1 MLADRPADLV
11 LLGGRIAT
19 MDAARRWVTALAVR
33 DGRLVTVGPDADV
46 RTHIGP
52 RTRIVELRGRTV
64 VPGFQDAHV
73 HPIGGGLDMLRCDLH
88 DSLLAADYLEIVATY
103 ARTRPDEAW
112 IRGGG
117 WYMAAFE
124 GGTPRRDELDR
135 ILPDRPAFLSSRD
148 GHSAW
153 VNTRALELAGVTA
166 TTRDPDDGR
175 IERDPD
181 GTPTGTLHEGAMDLV
196 GAFVPADTPTELE
209 AGLIT
214 GQRHLHSL
222 GITAWQDAI
231 VEPAAEER
239 AYVALASRG
248 ELTGRVVGALWWDHH
263 RGAEQIDELV
273 ERRRATAIG
282 RYAPTSVKL
291 MMDGVLE
298 NFTGAM
304 LDPYHDGHG
313 GTTDNRGLMQI
324 DPDGLRT
331 WVPTLDALG
340 FQPHFHA
347 IGDGAVRAALD
358 AVEAARRANGPSDT
372 RPHIAHIQVIHPDDI
387 ARFRQLDVVANAQ
400 PFWAAHERQMDV
412 LTIPFIGERW
422 RWQYP
427 FRSLQTAGAILA
439 MGSDWSVSTAD
450 PLWEME
456 IAVERA
462 YRGVNIKGVD
472 TAAEVFLPDERLD
485 LMDALAAFTN
495 GSAYVN
501 HLERETGS
509 LEAGKLADLA
519 VLDRDLFD
527 RDAGAIHE
535 ARVVGTFIEG
545 IVVYEDP
552 ALDG

>member
-19 MDAARRWVTALAVR
+19 MDAARRWATALAAR

-52 RTRIVELRGRTV
+52 RTRVIELRGRTV

-73 HPIGGGLDMLRCDLH
+73 HPVGGGLDMLRCDLH
-88 DSLLAADYLEIVATY
+88 DSLLAADYVEIIATY
-103 ARTRPDEAW
+103 ARTHPDEAW

-153 VNTRALELAGVTA
+153 VNTRALELAGVAA

-196 GAFVPADTPTELE
+196 GEFVPADTPAELE

-231 VEPAAEER
+231 VEPTAEER
-239 AYVALASRG
+239 AYVSLASRG

-298 NFTGAM
+298 NYTGAM
-304 LDPYHDGHG
+304 LDPYLDGHG

-324 DPDGLRT
+324 DPGGLKT

-358 AVEAARRANGPSDT
+358 AVEVARRANGPSDT

-387 ARFRQLDVVANAQ
+387 DRFRQLDVVANAQ

>member
-1 MLADRPADLV
+1 MVAERPADLV
-11 LLGGRIAT
+11 LRGGRIAT
-19 MDAARRWVTALAVR
+19 MDAARRLASALAVR
-33 DGRLVTVGPDADV
+33 DGRLMTVGQDADV
-46 RTHIGP
+46 RTNIGP
-52 RTRIVELRGRTV
+52 RTRVIELRGRTV

-73 HPIGGGLDMLRCDLH
+73 HPIDGGLEVLRCDLH
-88 DSLLAADYLEIVATY
+88 DSLEAGEYDEIIATY
-103 ARTRPDEAW
+103 ARTHPDETW

-124 GGTPRRDELDR
+124 GGAPRRDELDR
-135 ILPDRPAFLSSRD
+135 VLPDRPAFLSSRD

-166 TTRDPDDGR
+166 ATRDPDDGR

-196 GAFVPADTPTELE
+196 GQVMPDDTPAELE
-209 AGLIT
+209 AGLRT

-231 VEPAAEER
+231 VEPEAEER

-298 NFTGAM
+298 NYTGAM
-304 LDPYHDGHG
+304 LDPYLDGHG
-313 GTTDNRGLMQI
+313 STTDNRGLMQI
-324 DPDGLRT
+324 DPEGLKV

-485 LMDALAAFTN
+485 LVDALAAFTN

-527 RDAGAIHE
+527 REAGAIRE
-535 ARVVGTFIEG
+535 ARVVGTFVEG
-545 IVVYEDP
+545 IAVYEDP
-552 ALDG
+552 ELDA